1 MALPISNDDDTPP
14 DPPGKRKPQR
24 PDWLVGANEGLE
36 AEIARSA
43 EEEKR
48 AGSPVLGRPE
58 AQPRNPGAAPP
69 APRLPDMDEAHGP
82 IIPTPSR
89 PTELP
94 GGFSVEVGGSS
105 AAPGDLPSEIE
116 SGAPAPRAAAGYEA
130 TVEREATVPPR
141 PIHLVEPHP
150 TRFSQSAVE
159 PKITIRPTL
168 SQRLAKVGNLLRPA
182 LPWVAGAMACGFAVM
197 FLLRAIGVGTTSVRS
212 ILKNPERWD
221 GRAVRVRGRVGDDVF
236 PLGAGSSF
244 YLLQG
249 RDTLV
254 VFSRSRVPAVHEPL
268 EIPGIVS
275 SGVLNGT
282 LRPALLEQ
290 VGKR

>member
-1 MALPISNDDDTPP
+1 MALPISDDTPP
-14 DPPGKRKPQR
+14 DLPAKRKPAR

-36 AEIARSA
+36 AEIARS
-43 EEEKR
+43 EEQEK
-48 AGSPVLGRPE
+48 S
-58 AQPRNPGAAPP
+58 APP
-69 APRLPDMDEAHGP
+69 ALGRKDQGPTPGRLPDMDEAHGP
-82 IIPTPSR
+82 IIPHPVR
-89 PTELP
+89 PVELP
-94 GGFSVEVGGSS
+94 GGFSADVGGIS
-105 AAPGDLPSEIE
+105 AAPGYLPGELE
-116 SGAPAPRAAAGYEA
+116 SGPPAPRAAAGYEA
-130 TVEREATVPPR
+130 AVERTPPPPAR
-141 PIHLVEPHP
+141 PAYIMEPHP
-150 TRFSQSAVE
+150 IHEAKFPLGAPAVE

-168 SQRLAKVGNLLRPA
+168 RQQLTRVGKLLRPA
-182 LPWVAGAMACGFAVM
+182 LPWVAGALVSGFAVM

-212 ILKNPERWD
+212 ILKNPGRWD
-221 GRAVRVRGRVGDDVF
+221 GQAVRVRGRVGDDVF

-254 VFSRSRVPAVHEPL
+254 VFSRSRVPTVHEPL

-290 VGKR
+290 VGKQ